1 MKYSAIVTAA
11 GQGVRAG
18 LGYNKVLYELR
29 DGRTVLYHA
38 VSVFLRDEDCAQV
51 IVVTGEEEGRRLPE
65 DPRITVVE
73 GGETRKDS
81 VKNGLDLVSED
92 YVLVH
97 DGARPFLSE
106 EALEDVK
113 KAVFDKEAVILVHG
127 VKETVKIVEDG
138 VIRETID
145 RNTVFLAETPQA
157 FKTELLKK
165 AYALAGDKEYTDE
178 ASLVEET
185 GHLIYTVVNKT
196 GNPKLTSREDF
207 EGL

>member
-11 GQGVRAG
+11 GQGIRAG
-18 LGYNKVLYELR
+18 LGYNKVLFECK
-29 DGRTVLYHA
+29 DGRTVLSHA
-38 VSVFLRDEDCAQV
+38 VSVFLRDEDCSEV

-73 GGETRKDS
+73 GGKTRRDS
-81 VKNGLDLVSED
+81 VKNGLDLVHED

-106 EALEDVK
+106 EALEKVK
-113 KAVFDKEAVILVHG
+113 KAVSEKEAVILAHG

-138 VIRETID
+138 IIKETID

-157 FKTELLKK
+157 FKTGLLRK
-165 AYALAGDKEYTDE
+165 AYAIAKDKEYTDE

-185 GHLIYTVVNKT
+185 GHPVSVVVNDT
-196 GNPKLTSREDF
+196 PNPKLTSREDF